1 MDVEESA
8 NIWNFKYPL
17 QPAIAIKISNVP
29 ETAKDTPGKAYWIL
43 SKHIRI
49 IHLIYNTISIEAN

>member
-17 QPAIAIKISNVP
+17 QPETAIKNPNDP
-29 ETAKDTPGKAYWIL
+29 EIAKYGPTIAGCIL
-43 SKHIRI
+43 PESINM
-49 IHLIYNTISIEAN
+49 IHLIYNTISIEAD